1 MAKRLFLILFSFG
14 MAGVVSLLFIDFQA
28 LMTIAPEHVSA
39 DTPVITTPLKL
50 LSLVQPG
57 LILALAVFV
66 GVKLAHR
73 VGLSAPFAEALA
85 GGGNAW
91 SALKRQVLAGLV
103 GGLIG
108 GAAVVFVSLLF
119 RYFLSSE
126 VLDRIDKLGQVLP
139 LPTRL
144 LYGGITEEVLLR
156 WGFMTLLVWLGWRVL
171 QRKSHGPT
179 RGCFVGAIV
188 LSSVIFGIGHLPVAF
203 FLIPQVTVAL
213 ILNVII
219 ANSIFGLIAG
229 YLYWRKG
236 LEAAVLAHMLAHL
249 VIVFGPRLAG
259 TAN

>member
-1 MAKRLFLILFSFG
+1 MAKRLFLILFSLG
-14 MAGVVSLLFIDFQA
+14 MLGVVSLLFIDYQT
-28 LMTIAPEHVSA
+28 LMTIAPEHVRP

-73 VGLSAPFAEALA
+73 VRLSAPFAEALA
-85 GGGNAW
+85 EGGDAW
-91 SALKRQVLAGLV
+91 SALKRQTLAGVV

-119 RYFLSSE
+119 RPFLSSE
-126 VLDRIDKLGQVLP
+126 ALDRIDRLGKVLP

-156 WGFMTLLVWLGWRVL
+156 WGFMTLLVWLGWRIL
-171 QRKSHGPT
+171 QRTRPGPT
-179 RGCFVGAIV
+179 RACVIGAILV
-188 LSSVIFGIGHLPVAF
+188 SSVVFGLGHLPVAF

-213 ILNVII
+213 ILYVIV
-219 ANSIFGLIAG
+219 ANSVFGFIAG
-229 YLYWRKG
+229 YLYWKKG

-249 VIVFGPRLAG
+249 VIVFGPRLA
-259 TAN
+259 